1 LTLLEAEIGQFTIQ
15 TLNME
20 PSSYSGQDWQ
30 RNNTAYRQPN
40 RWDWMALPIILGVL
54 FFIAFGAA
62 QMAKPYEVGMPL
74 AITLDPWYLPYYLLR
89 TTLRMMGALF
99 FSLMFSFTFAALVTR
114 YRLAEKIMVP
124 ALDILQSIPVLGFL
138 TITVTGF
145 IALFPGSLLG
155 VECAAIFAIF
165 TSQAWNMAFSMYQS
179 LRTIPSDLRE
189 AAHIFHLSSW
199 QRFWR
204 LELPFA
210 MPALLWN
217 MMISMSGGWFFV
229 VACETI
235 TVNNQYIQ
243 LPGIGSYIAYAIDQ
257 ENYGA
262 MGWAILAMLLGILIY
277 DQLFF
282 RPLIAWANKFKYE
295 QTGDS
300 QGQESWF
307 LTLLRRTNSVQGI
320 TAKALNYLGRGL
332 LLFKKNYDGTSILAR
347 PRRINPMVERVSDAL
362 IAGWVMFACWR
373 IGMYIHSAVGWG
385 EVGRVFGLGMLT
397 FIRVTLMIALA
408 SLVWVPVGVWIGL
421 NPRYAERLQPVAQ
434 FMAAFPANFT
444 FPLVVIA
451 LLKFDLNPNI
461 WLTPLMVFGTQW
473 YILFNVIAG
482 ASVIPTELSYAADNF
497 GLAGWMRWKRFL
509 LPAIFPSFITG
520 AITASGGSWNA
531 SIVAEY
537 VSWGSNTLTA
547 TGLGSYIAQVT
558 AVGDFPRV
566 ALGISVMCFFVLAC
580 NRYIWRKLYAIAEEK
595 MVF

>member
-1 LTLLEAEIGQFTIQ
+1 
-15 TLNME
+15 ME
-20 PSSYSGQDWQ
+20 PSQFNGHAWQ
-30 RNNTAYRQPN
+30 RNHAAYHQPN
-40 RWDWMALPIILGVL
+40 RWDWMALPIILGAL
-54 FFIAFGAA
+54 FFMAFGAS
-62 QMAKPYEVGMPL
+62 QMATPYQVGMPL
-74 AITLDPWYLPYYLLR
+74 KITLDPLYLPYYLLR
-89 TTLRMMGALF
+89 TTLRMMTALF
-99 FSLMFSFTFAALVTR
+99 LSLIFSFVFAALAAR

-124 ALDILQSIPVLGFL
+124 ALDVLQSIPVLGFL

-179 LRTIPSDLRE
+179 MRTVPSDLRE
-189 AAHIFHLSSW
+189 AARIFHLSSW

-217 MMISMSGGWFFV
+217 MMMSMSGGWFFV

-235 TVNNQYIQ
+235 TVNNHNIQ

-257 ENYGA
+257 ENYSA
-262 MGWAILAMLLGILIY
+262 MGWAILAMLLGILMY

-295 QTGDS
+295 QTGE
-300 QGQESWF
+300 QGGQESWF

-320 TAKALNYLGRGL
+320 TGKLLEYFERGL
-332 LLFKKNYDGTSILAR
+332 GLFKKNYDGTSIMAR
-347 PRRINPMVERVSDAL
+347 PQRINPMVERVSDAI
-362 IAGWVMFACWR
+362 IAALVMFACWE
-373 IGMYIHSAVGWG
+373 IGVYIHSAVGWG
-385 EVGRVFGLGMLT
+385 EVFRVFGYGILT
-397 FIRVTLMIALA
+397 LIRVTVMITLA
-408 SLVWVPVGVWIGL
+408 SLVWVPIGVWIGL
-421 NPRYAERLQPVAQ
+421 NPKYAERLQPVAQ

-444 FPLVVIA
+444 FPLVVIV
-451 LLKFDLNPNI
+451 LVKFHLNPDI

-482 ASVIPTELSYAADNF
+482 ASIIPGELSYAADNF
-497 GLAGWMRWKRFL
+497 GLSGWLRWKRFL
-509 LPAIFPSFITG
+509 LPAIFPSFVTG

-531 SIVAEY
+531 SIVSEY
-537 VSWGSNTLTA
+537 VTWGSNTLTA

-558 AVGDFPRV
+558 AIGDFPRV
-566 ALGISVMCFFVLAC
+566 ALGISVMCFFVIAC
-580 NRYIWRKLYAIAEEK
+580 NRYIWRKLYSIAEEK
-595 MVF
+595 MTF

>member
-1 LTLLEAEIGQFTIQ
+1 MEHSQFNGQA
-15 TLNME
+15 
-20 PSSYSGQDWQ
+20 WQ
-30 RNNTAYRQPN
+30 RNHAAYHQPN
-40 RWDWMALPIILGVL
+40 RWDWMALPIILGII
-54 FFIAFGAA
+54 FFLAFGAS
-62 QMAKPYEVGMPL
+62 QMATPYQVGMPL
-74 AITLDPWYLPYYLLR
+74 QITLDPLYLPYYLLR
-89 TTLRMMGALF
+89 TTLRMMTALF
-99 FSLMFSFTFAALVTR
+99 LSLIFSFVFAALAAR

-179 LRTIPSDLRE
+179 MRTVPSDLRE
-189 AAHIFHLSSW
+189 AARIFHLSSW

-217 MMISMSGGWFFV
+217 MMMSMSGGWFFV

-235 TVNNQYIQ
+235 TVNNHHIQ

-257 ENYGA
+257 ENYIA
-262 MGWAILAMLLGILIY
+262 MGWAILAMLIGILMY

-295 QTGDS
+295 QTGD
-300 QGQESWF
+300 QGGQESWF

-320 TAKALNYLGRGL
+320 TEKLMNYFERGL
-332 LLFKKNYDGTSILAR
+332 ALFKKNYDGTSIMAR
-347 PRRINPMVERVSDAL
+347 PERHNPMVERVSDAI
-362 IAGWVMFACWR
+362 IAALVMFACWKV
-373 IGMYIHSAVGWG
+373 GSYIHSAVGWG
-385 EVGRVFGLGMLT
+385 EVFRVFWYGILT
-397 FIRVTLMIALA
+397 LIRVIVMITLA
-408 SLVWVPVGVWIGL
+408 SLVWVPVGVWIGM
-421 NPRYAERLQPVAQ
+421 NPKYSERLQPVAQ
-434 FMAAFPANFT
+434 FMAAFPVNFM
-444 FPLVVIA
+444 FPLVVIV
-451 LLKFDLNPNI
+451 LVKYHLNPDI

-482 ASVIPTELSYAADNF
+482 ASIIPTELIYAADNF
-497 GLAGWMRWKRFL
+497 GLSGWMRWKRFL
-509 LPAIFPSFITG
+509 LPAVFPSFVTG

-531 SIVAEY
+531 SIVSEY
-537 VSWGSNTLTA
+537 VSWGPNTLTA

-558 AVGDFPRV
+558 ATGDFPRV
-566 ALGISVMCFFVLAC
+566 ALGISVMCFFVIAC
-580 NRYIWRKLYAIAEEK
+580 NRYIWRKLYTIAEEK
-595 MVF
+595 MTF